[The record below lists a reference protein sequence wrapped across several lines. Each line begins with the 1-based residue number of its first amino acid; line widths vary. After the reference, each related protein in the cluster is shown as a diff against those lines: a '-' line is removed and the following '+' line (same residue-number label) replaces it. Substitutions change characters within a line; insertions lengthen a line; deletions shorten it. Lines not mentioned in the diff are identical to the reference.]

1 MAKAKVLL
9 KRRKSVRNTRKI
21 TGTMEMVSTVKYKQS
36 FVRIANSAPY
46 QQKLRE
52 MMADLAGAGADI
64 SHPLLES
71 RPVKRTLVL
80 LLTSNRGLCGS
91 YNTHLISAARARLDE
106 ERSAGAEV
114 EFQIS
119 GKKGIQFFRFLGT
132 RVETEH
138 LQFGDSPKYADVNV
152 LADEFIRR
160 YSEGES

>member
-1 MAKAKVLL
+1 MGEYAMSPAEEIELLNLVSQAKVALGDVEGAMAAL
-9 KRRKSVRNTRKI
+9 EEAIEIVETRRASLVRD
-21 TGTMEMVSTVKYKQS
+21 EYKQS
-36 FVRIANSAPY
+36 FVRIANAAPY

-106 ERSAGAEV
+106 R
-114 EFQIS
+114 
-119 GKKGIQFFRFLGT
+119 
-132 RVETEH
+132 
-138 LQFGDSPKYADVNV
+138 
-152 LADEFIRR
+152 
-160 YSEGES
+160 